1 MSNLDAQEREALKDA
16 REEMRA
22 VLPEEVVELS
32 DLDDA
37 VLAVWQAALA
47 AREEP
52 STTGGGSVS
61 KQEAPFEESQRLC
74 CERDAANRHERVR
87 DFITSSNPDGP
98 RRWLLEHTDTA
109 INVFTPRDQPHGRS
123 EVVEVVEILPIDAGT
138 GQIGDPYTTSD
149 GSDDPNRA
157 SHEGRLQTQATAAA
171 HGEPNT
177 DPIRRAE
184 RVDEVYGKRSQMEIY
199 HLHPPSDKTEGFACW
214 SGDVILDP
222 GAPDLL
228 CVPFAQFSEAL
239 NVLRDCAAGSQAADD
254 FVFRMDVNHV
264 RVAAR
269 EDTERPDAKEIAD
282 RVAEEMVGWFH
293 RREGIVAFI
302 CDEAEVRYISRNAA
316 RKTLTIVRDT
326 ERPENPYRLGAEA
339 TYEELRTDADSVTI
353 QREDLRW
360 KLDRIRAA
368 AEGDPDCP
376 TALRD
381 FLLRE
386 STPGVL
392 HVTPEMVERVRRTGS
407 HLRDTERPDEE
418 DERADV
424 ELRNFAEA
432 VHRLNVDW
440 EGAAHECGDEN
451 CNGDCKYVRGVQK
464 TLDRVLGTGRVRDP
478 ESARAAAR
486 EDTEGPDGRDP
497 YLQSNYDRLA
507 WARLCG

>member
-1 MSNLDAQEREALKDA
+1 M
-16 REEMRA
+16 
-22 VLPEEVVELS
+22 
-32 DLDDA
+32 
-37 VLAVWQAALA
+37 
-47 AREEP
+47 
-52 STTGGGSVS
+52 
-61 KQEAPFEESQRLC
+61 
-74 CERDAANRHERVR
+74 
-87 DFITSSNPDGP
+87 
-98 RRWLLEHTDTA
+98 
-109 INVFTPRDQPHGRS
+109 
-123 EVVEVVEILPIDAGT
+123 
-138 GQIGDPYTTSD
+138 
-149 GSDDPNRA
+149 
-157 SHEGRLQTQATAAA
+157 
-171 HGEPNT
+171 
-177 DPIRRAE
+177 
-184 RVDEVYGKRSQMEIY
+184 
-199 HLHPPSDKTEGFACW
+199 
-214 SGDVILDP
+214 
-222 GAPDLL
+222 
-228 CVPFAQFSEAL
+228 
-239 NVLRDCAAGSQAADD
+239 
-254 FVFRMDVNHV
+254 
-264 RVAAR
+264 
-269 EDTERPDAKEIAD
+269 
-282 RVAEEMVGWFH
+282 
-293 RREGIVAFI
+293 
-302 CDEAEVRYISRNAA
+302 
-316 RKTLTIVRDT
+316 
-326 ERPENPYRLGAEA
+326 
-339 TYEELRTDADSVTI
+339 TI